1 MIYEGGFSGIWGLC
15 MISTAGYNQAHRA
28 SSAFQFDHRDV
39 QHCDTRFLSQQLDD
53 FMGLTQFTVMKRWG
67 SMGKYGE
74 VWGSMGN
81 MMAHLIYLNIHLMNQ
96 RFFFVLFW
104 LSSLTIPED
113 LSHCCWDSGETTWSL
128 IMQWSVHLHLSI
140 WIPFDQCSIGC
151 QTYQSYSAMVDF
163 NCLSKQGLASGY
175 MSEIWRHPDLA
186 TFRGLDAKQSC
197 LFRFVPLARH
207 LHSLRYDTR
216 GCIRTS
222 CDMLPNK
229 SSCDWEIETNLG
241 FWMYF
246 NEKVDCCWP
255 ESSNIELNFGF
266 HCCHVFSHFILTWC
280 SHLLDSFLCWGQG
293 FSLQILKGKMAN
305 FHVQSLESVRL
316 TRLTALLRQKSQ
328 EVTLLTTY
336 RPHRTNIQRILQSG
350 GTRTLILANKYSL
363 CCFQANFFGRSRFPM
378 QHSQGSNAGRLQYP
392 RLLWKLSGSYCL
404 RGETRDIRVEQ
415 QSDEIEE
422 LHDFFGHFLKFQ
434 GTRSVK
440 LCSINRFEV
449 QDQPFWSS
457 STQSTIFSARCRNVW
472 SWQEALSDCPEE
484 RCASCS
490 PELSHGQTDR
500 YRQPIRNIHSNTFKT
515 YCVYT

>member
-1 MIYEGGFSGIWGLC
+1 MHDLWRRFFWNLRSVHDLH
-15 MISTAGYNQAHRA
+15 SRVQ
-28 SSAFQFDHRDV
+28 SSAQGKQCIPVWSPGCPTLRHPFSLSATGRFHGFDSIYGHE
-39 QHCDTRFLSQQLDD
+39 T
-53 FMGLTQFTVMKRWG
+53 MGKYGEVWG

-163 NCLSKQGLASGY
+163 NCLSKQGLAGGY

-350 GTRTLILANKYSL
+350 GTRTLILANKYWL
-363 CCFQANFFGRSRFPM
+363 W
-378 QHSQGSNAGRLQYP
+378 SNQL
-392 RLLWKLSGSYCL
+392 
-404 RGETRDIRVEQ
+404 
-415 QSDEIEE
+415 
-422 LHDFFGHFLKFQ
+422 
-434 GTRSVK
+434 
-440 LCSINRFEV
+440 
-449 QDQPFWSS
+449 
-457 STQSTIFSARCRNVW
+457 IFV
-472 SWQEALSDCPEE
+472 L
-484 RCASCS
+484 
-490 PELSHGQTDR
+490 G
-500 YRQPIRNIHSNTFKT
+500 K
-515 YCVYT
+515 